1 MSWCRYHVA
10 GMISNFGQPISGPG
24 YEGFLRSPKYFSASQ
39 SAHPHG
45 VTPVSRPSNPYFESS
60 SLILSDD
67 DDILAKI
74 RGNDL
79 WVVNSRRRNGLII
92 HKEFYTEFAGPG
104 AAIGGGLDSDCRAVI
119 PLGSLSLI
127 APDSAEAQQKA
138 LKIRLQWVRLT
149 QNFTDKPIPLDRAQ
163 LILEQFKSYFDQSIV
178 DTVPDEAFA
187 LLVGVLPYTVRRAR
201 ALV

>member
-1 MSWCRYHVA
+1 M
-10 GMISNFGQPISGPG
+10 
-24 YEGFLRSPKYFSASQ
+24 
-39 SAHPHG
+39 
-45 VTPVSRPSNPYFESS
+45 T
-60 SLILSDD
+60 SDD

-74 RGNDL
+74 RSGNL

-104 AAIGGGLDSDCRAVI
+104 AAVGGGLDDDCRAVI

-127 APDSAEAQQKA
+127 SSETAEAQQKA

-149 QNFTDKPIPLDRAQ
+149 QNFTDKPVPIDRAQ

-178 DTVPDEAFA
+178 EQVPDEAFA
-187 LLVGVLPYTVRRAR
+187 LLVGVLPYTVQRAR
-201 ALV
+201 HLV

>member
-1 MSWCRYHVA
+1 MP
-10 GMISNFGQPISGPG
+10 QP
-24 YEGFLRSPKYFSASQ
+24 YRSA
-39 SAHPHG
+39 A
-45 VTPVSRPSNPYFESS
+45 SNPAFTPAIAAVNRFSPSFFESNPLPS
-60 SLILSDD
+60 ED

-74 RGNDL
+74 RGEEL

-104 AAIGGGLDSDCRAVI
+104 AAIGGGLDADCRAVI

-127 APDSAEAQQKA
+127 SPDSAEAQQKA

-149 QNFTDKPIPLDRAQ
+149 QNFTDKPVPIDRAQ

-178 DTVPDEAFA
+178 DQVPDEAFA

>member
-1 MSWCRYHVA
+1 MFP
-10 GMISNFGQPISGPG
+10 NFEQSI
-24 YEGFLRSPKYFSASQ
+24 SAS
-39 SAHPHG
+39 AHGSPLHSPDVPYG
-45 VTPVSRPSNPYFESS
+45 SPTPRFPLASLVSRDRNLFFESS
-60 SLILSDD
+60 LLMSED
-67 DDILAKI
+67 DDILTKI
-74 RGNDL
+74 RGGDL

-104 AAIGGGLDSDCRAVI
+104 AAVGGGLDADCRAVI

-127 APDSAEAQQKA
+127 EPDSAEAQQKA

-149 QNFTDKPIPLDRAQ
+149 QNFTDKPVPVDRAQ
-163 LILEQFKSYFDQSIV
+163 LILEQFKSYFDQTIV
-178 DTVPDEAFA
+178 DQVPDEAFA

>member
-1 MSWCRYHVA
+1 MSRLP
-10 GMISNFGQPISGPG
+10 SPFFKSD
-24 YEGFLRSPKYFSASQ
+24 LR
-39 SAHPHG
+39 
-45 VTPVSRPSNPYFESS
+45 
-60 SLILSDD
+60 LSED
-67 DDILAKI
+67 DDILARI
-74 RGNDL
+74 RGGEL

-104 AAIGGGLDSDCRAVI
+104 AAVGGGLDTDCRAVI

-127 APDSAEAQQKA
+127 APESAEAQQKA

-149 QNFTDKPIPLDRAQ
+149 QNFTDKPVPIDRAQ

-178 DTVPDEAFA
+178 DQVPDEAFA

>member
-1 MSWCRYHVA
+1 MNS
-10 GMISNFGQPISGPG
+10 
-24 YEGFLRSPKYFSASQ
+24 
-39 SAHPHG
+39 
-45 VTPVSRPSNPYFESS
+45 VSRLSNPFFESN
-60 SLILSDD
+60 LLLSED
-67 DDILAKI
+67 DDILARI
-74 RGNDL
+74 RGGEL

-104 AAIGGGLDSDCRAVI
+104 AAVGGGLDADCRSVI

-127 APDSAEAQQKA
+127 SPDSAGAQQKA

-149 QNFTDKPIPLDRAQ
+149 QNFTDKPVPIDRAQ
-163 LILEQFKSYFDQSIV
+163 LILEQFKSYFDQNMV
-178 DTVPDEAFA
+178 DQVPDEAFA